1 MTLHLVRHAKAGSRS
16 AWTGDDLVRPL
27 SNNGWAQAAALAER
41 LALSAPPLLVS
52 SRYVRC
58 IQTLEPLAERLGL
71 PITTDDRLFEGAGFV
86 GALELLE
93 EVPDGTVLC
102 SHGDV
107 IPETIDALVRRGLEI
122 ETVPDWRKA
131 SVWELDRQ
139 PDGRITNARC
149 LPPPP
154 R

>member
-27 SNNGWAQAAALAER
+27 SPNGWAQAATLAER
-41 LALSAPPLLVS
+41 LAPLAPPLLVS

-58 IQTLEPLAERLGL
+58 VQTLEPLAERLGL
-71 PITTDDRLFEGAGFV
+71 RITDDDRLIEGAGFL
-86 GALELLE
+86 GALDLLD

-107 IPETIDALVRRGLEI
+107 IPETIDALVRRGMEI
-122 ETVPDWRKA
+122 DTPPDWRKA
-131 SVWELDRQ
+131 SVWELDRG
-139 PDGRITNARC
+139 PDGRFATARC
-149 LPPPP
+149 IPPPA